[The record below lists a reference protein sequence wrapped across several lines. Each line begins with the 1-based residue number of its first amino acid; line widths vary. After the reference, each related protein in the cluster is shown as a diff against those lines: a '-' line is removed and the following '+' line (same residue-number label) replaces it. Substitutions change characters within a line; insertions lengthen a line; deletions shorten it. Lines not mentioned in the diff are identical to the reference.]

1 MRFRLPSDASKAS
14 GARVENAQWVAP
26 PAIRL
31 PVLQTSEDENAFGPQ
46 AWSVMFL

>member
-1 MRFRLPSDASKAS
+1 MRVRR
-14 GARVENAQWVAP
+14 RVHGSENAQWVVS